1 MPKKR
6 NFLGT
11 ALGTALGVLLVL
23 CCNGCGNSTP
33 QDPAV
38 AEKLSGLS
46 DSDTRQR
53 LIATQWFVA
62 HPNDHAAVLER
73 LLVMVQTD
81 PHQDVRAAAIMALAS
96 RKDPET
102 WDVIVAQLQHQA
114 AQVRFAAV
122 EALGKRDPVQAR
134 PLVEP
139 LLDDA
144 ETTVQQAVI
153 ACLSRDQAGNALLIE
168 RLRKGHASSPMI
180 LASFAQSTAPAAQE
194 AVISAISATDAQVRR
209 AAIRTA
215 GNGRL
220 AKAVPAIAS
229 VLTKPRSNE
238 EHADANLAREA
249 LLNIADEAACKV
261 LITQLYG
268 DGSDI
273 IKKRL
278 RLCLDRTGPTLR
290 QVLTTSPPSIYA
302 PAIVEI
308 LKSDPSEATAQAF
321 LTALET
327 GPLIGALAERLAK
340 DPQRRIQA
348 GKLLRERMQIET
360 TLATKVR
367 LVECLGWVGD
377 ENVDGAP
384 ILALFQKWFGSM
396 KYSGQDSSGRLATC
410 AMALGRLRYLP
421 AAPILRELL
430 RSNDDGLVILALNT
444 LATMKDPDSV
454 EAAIEALK
462 KGSWEMRSNCLTTVG
477 KFQNQR
483 CFNYLLDEVRNPKTF
498 PDHRILALN
507 GLVAT
512 QLPAVPGQLVSLLS
526 ATAPSM
532 TFKRESLYF
541 AIVAQGQS
549 AVQPL
554 LELTMSAGAPTDG
567 ADPGWWAAGLL
578 RTMIQE
584 KVSGTTESIRK
595 TISLPPP
602 NGLALARLLFA
613 LAVDPDA
620 ASVGTLIK
628 HLEHS
633 EASIRR
639 HVAILLTENQR
650 IEAISA
656 LATAVKREADPK
668 AKETLTQARQSLS
681 SLSASSLLSA
691 STTPRVRSSP

>member
-1 MPKKR
+1 MPKER

-11 ALGTALGVLLVL
+11 ALAILLVF
-23 CCNGCGNSTP
+23 CCSACGNSTP

-62 HPNDHAAVLER
+62 HPNDHAAVIER

-102 WDVIVAQLQHQA
+102 WNAIVAQLQHQA

-122 EALGKRDPVQAR
+122 EALTKRNSGQAR
-134 PLVEP
+134 PLVQG
-139 LLDDA
+139 LLDDV

-153 ACLSRDQAGNALLIE
+153 ACLSRDQAGNEMLLE
-168 RLRKGHASSPMI
+168 RLRNGHASSPMI
-180 LASFAQSTAPAAQE
+180 LSSFAQSTAPAAQE

-209 AAIRTA
+209 AAIRAA
-215 GNGRL
+215 GIGRL
-220 AKAVPAIAS
+220 PDAVPAIAS

-249 LLNIADEAACKV
+249 LLNIANEAACKV
-261 LITQLYG
+261 LITQLHG
-268 DGSDI
+268 DGSII

-302 PAIVEI
+302 PEIVEI
-308 LKSDPSEATAQAF
+308 LTSDPSEATAQAF

-327 GPLIGALAERLAK
+327 GSLIGGMAKRLAK
-340 DPQRRIQA
+340 DPARRIQA
-348 GKLLRERMQIET
+348 GKFLRERLQRESL
-360 TLATKVR
+360 LATQVH

-377 ENVDGAP
+377 ETVDGAP

-396 KYSGQDSSGRLATC
+396 KDSGQDSSERLATC

-421 AAPILRELL
+421 AAPKLRELL
-430 RSNDDGLVILALNT
+430 GSNNNRLVILALDS

-454 EAAIEALK
+454 PAAIEALK
-462 KGSWEMRSNCLTTVG
+462 KGSWEMRSNCLTTLG
-477 KFQNQR
+477 KFQDQR
-483 CFNYLLDEVRNPKTF
+483 CFDYLLEETRNPKTF

-507 GLVAT
+507 GLVET
-512 QLPAVPGQLVSLLS
+512 KLS
-526 ATAPSM
+526 ALASELVGLLTATGPSM
-532 TFKRESLYF
+532 HFKREPLYF
-541 AIVAQGQS
+541 AILAQGQA

-554 LELTMSAGAPTDG
+554 LQLALTAGAPIDK

-578 RTMIQE
+578 RALIQE
-584 KVSGTTESIRK
+584 NVNGTAEHIRK
-595 TISLPPP
+595 AITQSQP
-602 NGLALARLLFA
+602 NELALARLLFA
-613 LAVDPDA
+613 LAVDADA
-620 ASVGTLIK
+620 ASVETLVK
-628 HLEHS
+628 HVTHT

-639 HVAILLTENQR
+639 HAAILLTEFQR
-650 IEAISA
+650 VEAIPA
-656 LATAVKREADPK
+656 LETAMKQEVDPK
-668 AKETLTQARQSLS
+668 AKKTLTQALRSLTSFS
-681 SLSASSLLSA
+681 SS
-691 STTPRVRSSP
+691 STTARARSSP